1 MVMNNGDPSPPIS
14 QTASQET
21 HTGVGKDA
29 EKSGPAHSVE
39 VVNANSFDVY
49 GNEEKADSESD
60 LLVRAALLLTFIW
73 YRSQIPH
80 HGVVEGGRAYA
91 CRDRLSRGAY
101 FCVSYIVP
109 S

>member
-14 QTASQET
+14 QTASQDT

-39 VVNANSFDVY
+39 VVNDNSFDVY

-60 LLVRAALLLTFIW
+60 RQVRAALLLTFIW

-80 HGVVEGGRAYA
+80 YGVVEGGSAYA
-91 CRDRLSRGAY
+91 CRDSLSRGAY
-101 FCVSYIVP
+101 FYVP
-109 S
+109 SIAPS